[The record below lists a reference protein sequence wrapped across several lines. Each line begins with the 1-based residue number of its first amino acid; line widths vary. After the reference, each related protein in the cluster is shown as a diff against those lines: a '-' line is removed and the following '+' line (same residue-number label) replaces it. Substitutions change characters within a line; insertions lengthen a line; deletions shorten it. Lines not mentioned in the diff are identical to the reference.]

1 MSQDEQYMTR
11 ALALAAQARGRTNP
25 NPMVGCVIVRDG
37 VVLGEGY
44 HARAGLAHAE
54 INALEAAGGSIQ
66 GATVYVSLEPCAHHG
81 KTPPCIDA
89 LIAAKPARV
98 VAAMEDPNP
107 QVAGK
112 GLAALQAAG
121 IEVVCGVCEAEAR
134 QLNEVFIKHISTG
147 LPFVIAKC
155 AMTLDGK
162 IATRTGQSQWVSGET
177 SRRKVHELRNE
188 VDGILVGSRT
198 VMLDDPSLTT
208 RIDGVETRDP
218 VRIILD
224 AGAYLDESRRIFQQ
238 QSNAPTWIAVTEP
251 RSYEA
256 ADEVIS
262 VPKGPGGV
270 DMAFLMKEL
279 GTRGI
284 TSLLIEGGGTTLASA
299 FEAGVVD
306 KVWFFVAP
314 KIVGGQD
321 AITPVE
327 GQGYATMDEAIALER
342 MRAIPSG
349 EDILIEAYV
358 KATQ

>member
-1 MSQDEQYMTR
+1 MSQDETYMMR
-11 ALALAAQARGRTNP
+11 ALELAAKARGRTSP
-25 NPMVGCVIVRDG
+25 NPMVGCVIVLDDII
-37 VVLGEGY
+37 LGEGY

-54 INALEAAGGSIQ
+54 INALEAAGGEVH

-89 LIAAKPARV
+89 LIQAKPARV
-98 VAAMEDPNP
+98 VAAMADPNP

-112 GLAALQAAG
+112 GLAALAEAG

-147 LPFVIAKC
+147 RPFVIAKC

-162 IATRTGQSQWVSGET
+162 IATRTGQSQWVSGEV
-177 SRRKVHELRNE
+177 SRRKVHELRNT

-208 RIDGVETRDP
+208 RLEDSEPRDP

-224 AGAYLDESRRIFQQ
+224 AGAYLDASRKIFRQ

-251 RSYEA
+251 RQYDMA
-256 ADEVIS
+256 QDVIS

-270 DMAFLMKEL
+270 DLACLMEEL

-284 TSLLIEGGGTTLASA
+284 SSLLIEGGGTTLASA

-314 KIVGGQD
+314 KIIGGQD

-327 GQGYATMDEAIALER
+327 GYGRASMDEAIALER
-342 MRAIPSG
+342 MYAIPSG
-349 EDILIEAYV
+349 EDLLIEAYV
-358 KATQ
+358 KVLH